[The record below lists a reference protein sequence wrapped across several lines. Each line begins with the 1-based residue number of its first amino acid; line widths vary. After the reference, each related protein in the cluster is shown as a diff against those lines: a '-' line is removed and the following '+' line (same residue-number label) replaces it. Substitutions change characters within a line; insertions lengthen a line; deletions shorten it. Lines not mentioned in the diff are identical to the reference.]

1 MSFNLKPMMIGSCNG
16 LFSSQT
22 NFPVVFRMER
32 EHYGEQNPTVP
43 GLFCPDAF
51 TSLTLILFFSFFFF
65 FSILFSC
72 YVDTSQGKRHLVKYF
87 ETLVIHFDYL

>member
-1 MSFNLKPMMIGSCNG
+1 MSFNLKSTMIGSCNG

-22 NFPVVFRMER
+22 NFLVVFRMER
-32 EHYGEQNPTVP
+32 EHYGEQNPTVS

-51 TSLTLILFFSFFFF
+51 TSLTLILFF